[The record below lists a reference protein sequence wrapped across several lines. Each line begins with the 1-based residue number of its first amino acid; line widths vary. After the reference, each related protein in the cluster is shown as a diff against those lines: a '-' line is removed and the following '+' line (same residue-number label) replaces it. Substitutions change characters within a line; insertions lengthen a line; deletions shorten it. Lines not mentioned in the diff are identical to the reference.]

1 MALSNKYLSNLTPLR
16 GVAALLTII
25 YHVDLMLGGGG
36 NMLLKTKDSLL
47 FSRLYLM
54 VDFFFILSGFI
65 MCHVY
70 GELFATSVKG
80 PSFKKFTIARFARV
94 YPLHFVTLVYTI
106 VLFYISGK
114 SGIPLSPVL
123 QIGNNGF
130 SIFTN
135 LLLLQS
141 MNLHNWFSW
150 VHASWSI
157 SVEWWAYM
165 VFPFLVKP
173 FMRLSAAGKALVA
186 LLCFAGYL
194 CITFWLVP
202 LVTIPAEIPFVKVNP
217 AALSINVSYQFGFVR
232 CLCGFVLGMMMY
244 QGYKIDWAKKIVG
257 NGYVL
262 VALAAGSFFCM
273 HLGLAD
279 IFAVSFFPFILLAG
293 AYGSVGINRFFAGGA
308 FQKLGDWSFSMYLVH
323 QPLLFTIGSV
333 ITYLNPADP
342 NKVPAGPPPQM
353 GMGPGWL
360 VCIGFIALTLMVSY
374 CTYSLIEVP
383 ARRWINPAKK

>member
-1 MALSNKYLSNLTPLR
+1 MPLWFCV
-16 GVAALLTII
+16 G
-25 YHVDLMLGGGG
+25 YD
-36 NMLLKTKDSLL
+36 D
-47 FSRLYLM
+47 
-54 VDFFFILSGFI
+54 
-65 MCHVY
+65 
-70 GELFATSVKG
+70 
-80 PSFKKFTIARFARV
+80 
-94 YPLHFVTLVYTI
+94 
-106 VLFYISGK
+106 VL
-114 SGIPLSPVL
+114 
-123 QIGNNGF
+123 
-130 SIFTN
+130 
-135 LLLLQS
+135 
-141 MNLHNWFSW
+141 
-150 VHASWSI
+150 
-157 SVEWWAYM
+157 
-165 VFPFLVKP
+165 
-173 FMRLSAAGKALVA
+173 
-186 LLCFAGYL
+186 
-194 CITFWLVP
+194 
-202 LVTIPAEIPFVKVNP
+202 
-217 AALSINVSYQFGFVR
+217 
-232 CLCGFVLGMMMY
+232 
-244 QGYKIDWAKKIVG
+244 GYKIDWAKKIVG

-293 AYGSVGINRFFAGGA
+293 AYGSVGINRFFAGRA